1 MPPPRARRRGSAAPK
16 KPGRSYGPPQKGDAK
31 KGDAKKGDAK
41 KFHGPKKGGP
51 QKAKVRGDQPD
62 RAPAPRRGRPAPRP
76 QLQPITPEDR
86 ERKPGEGFV
95 RRAVE
100 PTIGDGSTFRS
111 GYVALVGRPNAGK
124 STLLNALLGQK
135 LAATTH
141 KPQTTRKNLLGVLH
155 PPGAQL
161 LLLDTP
167 GYHRAQGPLNRFMVA
182 QAETAIGDADVVAL
196 VVEAREDA
204 TITPGNDL
212 LVEALAKAKKKVVLL
227 LNKIDLVKK
236 KQSLIH
242 QLGAYRER
250 LGGNLVAAVPI
261 SARKRQGLTE
271 AVEEIARALPEGPKY
286 FDDDQL
292 TDASERSVVSEFIR
306 EKVMLATRAEL
317 PYAVAV
323 SIDAFTDQRPQLVR
337 LMATLHVERES
348 QKGIVIGKGGETLK
362 RIGFSARKDI
372 EFFLGTKVFLE
383 LHVRVTNAW
392 STSRRALAELGYGAD
407 EGGELRLEEE

>member
-16 KPGRSYGPPQKGDAK
+16 KPGRTYGPPKKGEARKGDPK
-31 KGDAKKGDAK
+31 KGGAK
-41 KFHGPKKGGP
+41 KFLGPKKGP
-51 QKAKVRGDQPD
+51 QKRDSRSDEPD
-62 RAPAPRRGRPAPRP
+62 RVAPKRRSRPAPRP

-167 GYHRAQGPLNRFMVA
+167 GYHKAQGPLNRFMVA

-196 VVEAREDA
+196 VVEAREDS

-242 QLGAYRER
+242 QLGSYRER
-250 LGGNLVAAVPI
+250 LGEHLVAAVPI

-383 LHVRVTNAW
+383 LHVRVTSAW